1 MSLSGI
7 SSLSTTQNSLFNEL
21 AQAAKITDSTNNSI
35 VPAAVSPTVSTNGA
49 DSTSGTSGTSTS
61 DTLATD
67 LASLLKALGSGDVS
81 GAKAALTQVEADL
94 QAQNANSP
102 TASTP
107 SSSSTSSTSSS
118 SSSQSTNPL
127 TNLLNQLSTALKS
140 GNTSSALQDLTSFL
154 LTTGQSSGSAVN
166 VTA

>member
-1 MSLSGI
+1 
-7 SSLSTTQNSLFNEL
+7 LFNEL
-21 AQAAKITDSTNNSI
+21 AQATKTTDSTNNSI
-35 VPAAVSPTVSTNGA
+35 VPAAVSPTVSTNGT
-49 DSTSGTSGTSTS
+49 DTTSGTSSS

-107 SSSSTSSTSSS
+107 LSSSTSSTRSS

-127 TNLLNQLSTALKS
+127 TNLLNQLSTALNS
-140 GNTSSALQDLTSFL
+140 GNTGSALQDLTSFL

>member
-1 MSLSGI
+1 VSLSGI
-7 SSLSTTQNSLFNEL
+7 SSLSTTQNSLFSEL
-21 AQAAKITDSTNNSI
+21 AQATKSTNSTNSSI
-35 VPAAVSPTVSTNGA
+35 VPAAVSPTVSTNGT
-49 DSTSGTSGTSTS
+49 DSASGTSSS

-67 LASLLKALGSGDVS
+67 LASLLKALGSGDVN

-94 QAQNANSP
+94 QAQNGNSP

-107 SSSSTSSTSSS
+107 SSASTSSTSG
-118 SSSQSTNPL
+118 SSQSTNPL
-127 TNLLNQLSTALKS
+127 TNLLNQLSTALNF
-140 GNTSSALQDLTSFL
+140 GDTSSALKDLTSFL